1 MLTLFIHPNLG
12 FTIDT
17 LPEGV
22 FNIMQSVDIGSDN
35 TIQVVIEDNRLE
47 EAREIL
53 SDAYTGFVNFNQTGS
68 VVKVDIGAEPAE
80 PGNNGVDIEEGND
93 EEDYEEYGAQGHV
106 PEIDILPAGQ
116 TVPRGDEPGQGAPIQ
131 QTVEDRRNIM
141 IGPSMVQ
148 ENIIEDNNQPHAVQV
163 CALVAQVIG
172 GESVNLA
179 KQLDEA
185 MRQFNIHFNKALA
198 LKRQVDSATQRFT
211 ESSPEIINLVE
222 QANTLAEQYELVERV
237 YFTNEELVFITTP
250 LITDDKW
257 DGHRRLIG
265 SMRIGI
271 ALEALF
277 SPDPTNNNN
286 AISIKNLTHR
296 YVSNSGRIWECGH
309 FDSQGH
315 SCFGTAFN
323 AIFDAIV
330 SRDLTYI
337 IESLIRFIKSPNPND
352 SWGSHMKYWPIAEE
366 SRQ

>member
-1 MLTLFIHPNLG
+1 MLTLFINPNLG
-12 FTIDT
+12 FTMNT
-17 LPEGV
+17 LPEGM
-22 FNIMQSVDIGSDN
+22 FNIMQSIDVGSDN

-68 VVKVDIGAEPAE
+68 IVKVDIGAEPAE
-80 PGNNGVDIEEGND
+80 PEDHGIEIEEEGNEEEELD
-93 EEDYEEYGAQGHV
+93 ERDDA
-106 PEIDILPAGQ
+106 PEIEIPPAGQ
-116 TVPRGDEPGQGAPIQ
+116 AVPRENEPGQDAPIQ
-131 QTVEDRRNIM
+131 RNTM
-141 IGPSMVQ
+141 IEPSVVR
-148 ENIIEDNNQPHAVQV
+148 ENIIEDNNQPYTVQV
-163 CALVAQVIG
+163 YALIAQAVG

-185 MRQFNIHFNKALA
+185 IRQFNIHFNKALA

-237 YFTNEELVFITTP
+237 YFTNEELVFITIP
-250 LITDDKW
+250 LITDDRW

-277 SPDPTNNNN
+277 SPNPTSDNN

-296 YVSNSGRIWECGH
+296 YVSGSGRIWECGH
-309 FDSQGH
+309 FDSQGR

-352 SWGSHMKYWPIAEE
+352 SWGSHMKYWPIAPIEE
-366 SRQ
+366 E